1 MPNNIEG
8 RGLTDRELL
17 QLCLELEK
25 GRCHSINSVILET
38 KHQGLREIYEGA
50 YANAS
55 SNQYELFS
63 IMDDKGWYKTE
74 IASTGQINKVQELM
88 QNNLHPDNQFK

>member
-25 GRCHSINSVILET
+25 GRCHSINSIMLET
-38 KHQGLREIYEGA
+38 KHQGLREIYKEA
-50 YANAS
+50 FKNAS
-55 SNQYELFS
+55 TNQYELFK
-63 IMDDKGWYKTE
+63 IMDEKSWYKTE
-74 IASTGQINKVQELM
+74 LASLEQINKVQELM
-88 QNNLHPDNQFK
+88 QNNLHPDDHFK